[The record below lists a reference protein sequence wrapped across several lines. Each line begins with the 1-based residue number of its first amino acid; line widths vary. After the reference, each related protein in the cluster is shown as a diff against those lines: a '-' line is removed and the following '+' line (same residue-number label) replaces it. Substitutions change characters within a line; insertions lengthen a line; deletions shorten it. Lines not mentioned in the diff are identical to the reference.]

1 MKKALIIATVGGF
14 LSKFETND
22 AKLLQEMGYEVH
34 YASDFQ
40 NRIYDFDEQELKE
53 DGYVLHHI
61 NMRKNPFRIISLIKA
76 IVNVKKVIQQE
87 NIELIHC
94 HTPVGGVVGR
104 VASRVCKKKLY
115 VIYTAHGFH
124 FYKGAPLLN
133 WLLYY
138 PVEYMLSKYTDCL
151 ITINQEDYKRSGRFL
166 NKRNVWIPGVGID
179 VSRFRPGTEKN
190 ISPEQGFHLVSVGEL
205 NDNKNHKTVIKA
217 LEVLRDANIYYDI
230 YGKGPGEA
238 KLKKLIV
245 EKGLEEQVRIC
256 GYHPRVEAI
265 LQQAD
270 CFVFPSL
277 REGLG
282 MAALEAMACGV
293 PVIAADNRGT
303 REYMEDGVNGIVCA
317 PRKVLEFARAIQ
329 RIKEDENLRKELGS
343 NAQTTVKKFT
353 ISENEKIMR
362 RVYEKI

>member
-22 AKLLQEMGYEVH
+22 VRLLRELGYEIH
-34 YASDFQ
+34 YASNFQ
-40 NRIYDFDEQELKE
+40 NHIYDFDEQELIE
-53 DGYVLHHI
+53 SGCVLHHV
-61 NMRKNPFRIISLIKA
+61 NMQKNPFRIISLIRS
-76 IVNVKKVIQQE
+76 IRDVKKVIQQE

-104 VASRVCKKKLY
+104 MASRSCKRKPY

-151 ITINQEDYKRSGRFL
+151 ITINREDYEFSKRFRSKKKVL
-166 NKRNVWIPGVGID
+166 IPGVGID
-179 VSRFRPGTEKN
+179 VFKFQAGSEKRTRM
-190 ISPEQGFHLVSVGEL
+190 EQGFHLVSVGEL
-205 NDNKNHKTVIKA
+205 NANKNHKTVIEA
-217 LEVLRDANIYYDI
+217 LAVLKDIDIYYDI
-230 YGKGPGEA
+230 YGKGPEESN
-238 KLKKLIV
+238 LKKLIA
-245 EKGLEEQVRIC
+245 EKGLEQQVRVC
-256 GYHPRVEAI
+256 GYHSCVEEV
-265 LQQAD
+265 LQQAH
-270 CFVFPSL
+270 CFVFPSR

-303 REYMEDGVNGIVCA
+303 REYMEDGVNGIVCHWQN
-317 PRKVLEFARAIQ
+317 VSQFAKAIQ
-329 RIKEDENLRKELGS
+329 RLKEDDNLRNELGR
-343 NAQTTVKKFT
+343 NAQITVRKFT
-353 ISENEKIMR
+353 ISENERIMR
-362 RVYEKI
+362 RVYEKV